1 MLFTMKKLLSV
12 SSSKILMLCG
22 LGLMMTLGSFWHH
35 QTNQAQLDR
44 MNVLNHG
51 VGTCFNRIS
60 QTFTAM
66 MIKDIQS
73 PYLNRG
79 FMGLSD
85 ECLNEAI
92 KGINPFKQSVGK
104 GYETLNKLISDVHWF
119 HESLVRLHTP
129 MLIGK
134 SLDAPLNPISTKFS
148 AMEGLKVN
156 LMDEIDA
163 TNARLSQVQSNDEVV
178 MGVGLIIFVIALS
191 LLSLQEF
198 NRIQLRKE
206 IEAQALNLL
215 RAGQSNVGGMVDLL
229 IERGLLTQGLP
240 VSAQIFKE
248 YHGDILERM
257 GSKVAYREG
266 MQTKTNS
273 VETHDEVVEETA
285 AFVEPEV
292 FNGPRTSLKE
302 VLVSLK
308 NINAKDLIQESDVR
322 EVQLNVGFEGFEQM
336 MNAAI
341 NKLASRRFD
350 NKKIMISNQVHSD
363 RAIINL
369 FLAGNTFT
377 ASELDFAQN
386 NQSVSADTMDMN
398 MIIMKEMALET
409 NTSWHM
415 ENKTDRNGV
424 ITGMSLRFTVNR
436 VPKDNK
442 SNKNLVSVVKGKKK
456 DLAREMM
463 N

>member
-1 MLFTMKKLLSV
+1 MKNLLSV

-22 LGLMMTLGSFWHH
+22 LGLLMTLGSFWHH

-44 MNVLNHG
+44 MNTLNHG

-129 MLIGK
+129 MMVGK
-134 SLDAPLNPISTKFS
+134 NLDAPLSPISTKFS
-148 AMEGLKVN
+148 SMEALKVN

-178 MGVGLIIFVIALS
+178 MGVGLIVFVIALS

-198 NRIQLRKE
+198 NRIQLRKD

-215 RAGQSNVGGMVDLL
+215 RAGQSNVGGMVDQLV
-229 IERGLLTQGLP
+229 ERGLLSQGLP

-248 YHGDILERM
+248 YHGNVLERM

-266 MQTKTNS
+266 MKTEAA
-273 VETHDEVVEETA
+273 ETNIESLDEA
-285 AFVEPEV
+285 PAFVEPEA
-292 FNGPRTSLKE
+292 FNGPKTSFKE

-308 NINAKDLIQESDVR
+308 NINSKDLIQESDVR
-322 EVQLNVGFEGFEQM
+322 DVQLNVGFEGFEQM

-341 NKLASRRFD
+341 NKLASRRLD

-377 ASELDFAQN
+377 ASELDFASN
-386 NQSVSADTMDMN
+386 NQSVSADAMDMN
-398 MIIMKEMALET
+398 MILMKEMALET

-415 ENKTDRNGV
+415 ENKTDRNGM

-436 VPKDNK
+436 VPKSLQSNK
-442 SNKNLVSVVKGKKK
+442 SLVSVVKGKKR
-456 DLAREMM
+456 DLAASMI

>member
-1 MLFTMKKLLSV
+1 MKNLLSV

-35 QTNQAQLDR
+35 QSNQASLNR
-44 MNVLNHG
+44 MSVLNHG

-119 HESLVRLHTP
+119 HESLVKIHTP
-129 MLIGK
+129 MLTGK
-134 SLDAPLNPISTKFS
+134 NLDAPLNPISTKFS

-156 LMDEIDA
+156 LMDEIDS
-163 TNARLSQVQSNDEVV
+163 TNARLRQVQANDEVV
-178 MGVGLIIFVIALS
+178 MGAGLIIFVIALS

-215 RAGQSNVGGMVDLL
+215 RAGQSNVGGMVDQL

-257 GSKVAYREG
+257 SNKTAYRENA
-266 MQTKTNS
+266 KTES
-273 VETHDEVVEETA
+273 AEATQEEVS
-285 AFVEPEV
+285 EV
-292 FNGPRTSLKE
+292 IENDNFSGPRTSFKE

-322 EVQLNVGFEGFEQM
+322 DVQMNVSFEGFEQM

-341 NKLASRRFD
+341 NKLASRRQE
-350 NKKIMISNQVHSD
+350 NKKILISNQVHSD

-369 FLAGNTFT
+369 FLAGNFFT

-386 NQSVSADTMDMN
+386 NNNMSADAMDMN
-398 MIIMKEMALET
+398 MVIMKEMASET
-409 NTSWHM
+409 NTLWHM

-456 DLAREMM
+456 DLAASMI

>member
-1 MLFTMKKLLSV
+1 MKNLLSV

-129 MLIGK
+129 MMTGK
-134 SLDAPLNPISTKFS
+134 NLDAPLNPISTKFS
-148 AMEGLKVN
+148 SMESLKVN

-178 MGVGLIIFVIALS
+178 MGVGLIVFVIALS

-215 RAGQSNVGGMVDLL
+215 RAGQSNVGGMVDQLV
-229 IERGLLTQGLP
+229 ERALMTQGLP

-248 YHGDILERM
+248 YHGNILERM

-266 MQTKTNS
+266 MKTESNETNS
-273 VETHDEVVEETA
+273 EVVEEVP
-285 AFVEPEV
+285 AFTQPET
-292 FNGPRTSLKE
+292 FNGPRTSFKE

-322 EVQLNVGFEGFEQM
+322 DVQLNVGFEGFEQM

-341 NKLASRRFD
+341 NKLASRRMD

-377 ASELDFAQN
+377 ASELDFSQN
-386 NQSVSADTMDMN
+386 NQSVSADSMDMN
-398 MIIMKEMALET
+398 MILMKEMALET
-409 NTSWHM
+409 NTVWHM
-415 ENKTDRNGV
+415 ENKTDRNGM

-436 VPKDNK
+436 VPKDAK
-442 SNKNLVSVVKGKKK
+442 SNKNLVSVVKGKKR
-456 DLAREMM
+456 DLAASMI

>member
-1 MLFTMKKLLSV
+1 MKKLLSV

-119 HESLVRLHTP
+119 HETVVRVHSP
-129 MLIGK
+129 MVSGK
-134 SLDAPLNPISTKFS
+134 NLDAPLNPISTKFS
-148 AMEGLKVN
+148 TMEALKVK
-156 LMDEIDA
+156 LMDEVDS
-163 TNARLSQVQSNDEVV
+163 TNARLTQVQANDEVV
-178 MGVGLIIFVIALS
+178 MGVGLIVFVIALS

-215 RAGQSNVGGMVDLL
+215 RAGNANVSGMVDLL
-229 IERGLLTQGLP
+229 VERGLLSQGLP

-248 YHGDILERM
+248 YHGEILERM
-257 GSKVAYREG
+257 GNKLAYREG
-266 MQTKTNS
+266 MIAESNQTAS
-273 VETHDEVVEETA
+273 EVVEEVP
-285 AFVEPEV
+285 AFNEPET
-292 FNGPRTSLKE
+292 FNGPRTSFKE

-308 NINAKDLIQESDVR
+308 NINSKDLIQESDVR
-322 EVQLNVGFEGFEQM
+322 DVQLNVNFEGFEQM
-336 MNAAI
+336 LNAAI

-350 NKKIMISNQVHSD
+350 NKKIIISNQVHSD

-398 MIIMKEMALET
+398 MIIMKEMASET